1 MKLKALL
8 LALLVAGVCSSAA
21 LAEKGPAPDK
31 GKPEAAAE
39 HGKGHG
45 KRDACHPS
53 VSLVLKGT
61 FVSAG
66 TDSFV
71 MTVKKANKH
80 GRFFAGKDAP
90 VTVNAETKFRRG
102 GEAKL
107 TDLQK
112 GDRLN
117 VQVRAC
123 KNADSS
129 KLVLLAK
136 RVVAQPA
143 KAEKGEKDEEKTE
156 TGTTTSAS

>member
-8 LALLVAGVCSSAA
+8 LALAVAGLSSSAA
-21 LAEKGPAPDK
+21 LAEEGPSPEK
-31 GKPEAAAE
+31 GKPKAAAE
-39 HGKGHG
+39 HGKGKSHKG
-45 KRDACHPS
+45 DCRAS
-53 VSLVLKGT
+53 VSLILKGE
-61 FVSAG
+61 FVSPG

-80 GRFFAGKDAP
+80 GRFFAGKDA
-90 VTVNAETKFRRG
+90 TIAVNAETKFRRG

-107 TDLQK
+107 SDLQK

-123 KNADSS
+123 KKADSS

-143 KAEKGEKDEEKTE
+143 KAEEDEKDDEKTE